1 MTLIFKEFK
10 EMKRN
15 WSCRFKYV
23 PLCIFPTIFNILLNT
38 CDIKN
43 AIHSKRRT
51 ARYEARR
58 NDTND
63 RKLCEFHK

>member
-23 PLCIFPTIFNILLNT
+23 PLCIFPSIFNILLYT

-43 AIHSKRRT
+43 AIHS
-51 ARYEARR
+51 
-58 NDTND
+58 NDEPHET
-63 RKLCEFHK
+63 